1 MMLSLF
7 LLNLHKPKTN
17 KTMENFTMVETGKG
31 SVKRTAIAVRPYFD
45 NTASNMGLEDYGMS
59 LFDGVTHNEQLACLD
74 NNGVVRYITGL
85 NEFAPEIKLLPIAD
99 KEARIREIRLAVAEL
114 EQELAANVI
123 DIEDKDFW
131 AKVTLLR
138 PNNSEFWNKISIS
151 CGNEPLFLDP
161 KDPYDRIKLYAIEAG
176 GFSLVSK
183 SLEDARAKAVP
194 PKFYLDKEEET
205 VMVRTEYKKLRNKAL
220 SELQKLFD
228 KNSTKLFYIAK
239 VVDINSTQYR
249 KSTPN
254 DVIYENMD
262 NYIAGLGGESN
273 KERAAKTFMDT
284 AIMDME
290 TLKIKSIVR
299 DSVFFKYIVNKADGY
314 IYHTKTNA
322 LLGRNVSDVVEH
334 LKNPLNEHI
343 LKDLNAACEKYWNS

>member
-1 MMLSLF
+1 
-7 LLNLHKPKTN
+7 
-17 KTMENFTMVETGKG
+17 MENFTMVETGKG
-31 SVKRTAIAVRPYFD
+31 SIKKTAIAVRPYFD
-45 NTASNMGLEDYGMS
+45 NSASNMGLEDYGMS
-59 LFDGVTHNEQLACLD
+59 LFDGVTHTEQVACLD
-74 NNGVVRYITGL
+74 NNGVVRYVTGL
-85 NEFAPEIKLLPIAD
+85 NEFAPEIKLLPKEQ
-99 KEARIREIRLAVAEL
+99 KEARTIQIRIAIAEL

-123 DIEDKDFW
+123 DIEDK
-131 AKVTLLR
+131 
-138 PNNSEFWNKISIS
+138 EFWNKVILLKPNNAEFWNRITIS
-151 CGNEPLFLDP
+151 CGNEPVFLDP

-262 NYIAGLGGESN
+262 IYINGEGGENN
-273 KERAAKTFMDT
+273 KERAAKTFMET
-284 AIMDME
+284 ANMDME

-334 LKNPLNEHI
+334 LKNPLNEDI
-343 LKDLNAACEKYWNS
+343 LKDLNTACEKYWNS

>member
-1 MMLSLF
+1 
-7 LLNLHKPKTN
+7 
-17 KTMENFTMVETGKG
+17 MENFTMVETGKG
-31 SVKRTAIAVRPYFD
+31 SVKKTAIAVRPYFD
-45 NTASNMGLEDYGMS
+45 SSASNMGLEDYGMS

-74 NNGVVRYITGL
+74 NNGVVRYVTGL
-85 NEFAPEIKLLPIAD
+85 NEFAPEIKLLPAAD
-99 KEARIREIRLAVAEL
+99 KEARIREIRSAVAEL

-123 DIEDKDFW
+123 DIEDKEFW
-131 AKVTLLR
+131 GKVTLLR

-176 GFSLVSK
+176 GFSLVAK

-262 NYIAGLGGESN
+262 NYIAGLGGETN

-284 AIMDME
+284 ANMDME

-299 DSVFFKYIVNKADGY
+299 DSVFFKYIINKADGY
-314 IYHTKTNA
+314 IYHSKSSA
-322 LLGRNVSDVVEH
+322 LLGRNVSDVVEF
-334 LKNPLNEHI
+334 LKNPLNEDL
-343 LKDLNAACEKYWNS
+343 LKDLNISCEKYWNS